1 MLRLLAFACL
11 AAATANARGLAAV
24 PRPAPDGTSAETN
37 LAASWPTDGPPVVW
51 KTPVG
56 RGFSGPV
63 VAEGRV
69 ILHHRRDDTEVIEA
83 FSVTDGKPLWKHAY
97 PATYRDDFGFDD
109 GPRATPAVVSR
120 RVFAFGAAGVL
131 TCVDAATGA
140 RRWQVDCAKELGAD
154 KGFFG
159 FASSPLVMDGAV
171 LVNVG
176 GRDGAGIAAH
186 DADSGRLR
194 WKATGD
200 AAGYAAPVA
209 AELGGKPAAVFF
221 TRAGLAVVNPA
232 DGTVR
237 GTFPWRSREH
247 ASVNAA
253 APLVAADRIFLTA
266 SYATGAVLLDWR
278 DGRPRP
284 VWQGDDILSAHY
296 ATPVRRGEL
305 LFGFDGR
312 QEHDPRLRCVE
323 WATGRMRWT
332 QEGLGTGTLLLA
344 GDRLLVL
351 TERGELLLAPA
362 SADGLQPAAR
372 AQILGTD
379 TRAVPAL
386 ADGVLYARDKRQLVA
401 VCLGPGGRPE
411 TSDE

>member
-11 AAATANARGLAAV
+11 AAATANAADWPQFLGPHR
-24 PRPAPDGTSAETN
+24 DGTSAETN
-37 LAASWPTDGPPVVW
+37 LAAVWPADGPPVVW
-51 KTPVG
+51 KAPVG
-56 RGFSGPV
+56 RGFGGPV
-63 VAEGRV
+63 LAEGRV
-69 ILHHRRDDTEVIEA
+69 ILHHRRDDAEVIEA
-83 FSVTDGKPLWKHAY
+83 FAVADGKPLWKHAY

-109 GPRATPAVVSR
+109 GPRATPTVVSN

-140 RRWQVDCAKELGAD
+140 RRWQADCAKELGAD

-159 FASSPLVMDGAV
+159 FACSPLVMDGAV

-194 WKATGD
+194 WKATDD

-221 TRAGLAVVNPA
+221 TRAGLAVLDPA

-253 APLVAADRIFLTA
+253 APIVAGGRIFLTA
-266 SYATGAVLLDWR
+266 SYDTGAVLLDWR
-278 DGRPRP
+278 EGRPRP

-296 ATPVRRGEL
+296 GSPVRRGEF

-312 QEHDPRLRCVE
+312 QERGARLRCVE
-323 WATGRMRWT
+323 WATGRVRWT
-332 QEGLGTGTLLLA
+332 QEGLGAGAVLVA

-351 TERGELLLAPA
+351 SERGELILAPA
-362 SADGLQPAAR
+362 SPAGFQPAAR
-372 AQILGTD
+372 AQILGSD
-379 TRAVPAL
+379 TRAMPAL

-401 VCLGPGGRPE
+401 VRLGPGRN
-411 TSDE
+411 